1 MSATDLS
8 SRLSS
13 LSPAQRALL
22 ELALRKKG
30 KPAEAP
36 PAVPTAAPSLIP
48 PRAQHDRCPLSIDQE
63 RLWFIQQ
70 LDLASPIYN
79 IYSAHRHKGPLDAG
93 LFTRA
98 LDIVVA
104 RHEILRTSFPAIDG
118 RPVQEIAP
126 ELRTSMLV
134 VDLRGLRDL
143 PRVVRED
150 EAYRVAMMACRE
162 PFDLSRLPLFHSVL
176 VQVDDED
183 FIHPIS
189 IHHIITDR
197 VAAYVFENEVTELYR
212 MLSTGQPPVLPPVGL
227 QFADFAVWQRERLK
241 DEAVMAE
248 HVAYWRTK
256 LSDAPELSTL
266 PPDRPRPAVQTPWGA
281 RRRIAIST
289 AMADEFR
296 AFSKAMDV
304 TMFISG
310 LAIWKSVL
318 VRLSGQEKMIV
329 GTPMNYRQVLDVPHV
344 LGFFLNQIPLYTD
357 LGGDPTFREIL
368 GRVRTTSLEA
378 YAHHELPFARMVEL
392 LRPERDLSRV
402 PYTQVVFL
410 LLDPPQTGWASM
422 PGIESRPYWMDAQR
436 TQFDMNMALFWV
448 EDTGL
453 TGMLEYN
460 TDLFDA
466 VTMDRVK
473 QQFRLILGAVLENPD
488 RRLSDLPLLS
498 EAQRHQVVQE
508 WSAPRLLSGAAE
520 GTLHGA
526 FAAQAA
532 RHPEAPAVTYEDST
546 LSYGDLN
553 RRANRLAHRLLTLG
567 ARGGLVAL
575 AAGRGLDLVT
585 GILGILKAGCAYVP
599 IDPAQP
605 AERLAFLLGDCGA
618 PVLVADAAARE
629 SFPAWQG
636 RTLALEEA
644 LEAEP
649 DHEPDV
655 FADAGSPAYVIYTSG
670 STGQPKGVVVTHGNV
685 LRLFS
690 ATDPLFGFGADDV
703 WTLFH
708 SFAFDFSVWELWGAL
723 LHGGRLVVVPYWVS
737 RSPEAFAEL
746 LSRERVT
753 VLNQTP
759 KAFRQLIPEVSE
771 TFLRWVIFGG
781 EALQA
786 RSLAPWIERFG
797 DGSPGLVNMYG
808 ITETTV
814 HVTFHRVMAREVATS
829 WTSRIGTP
837 IPDLAVRV
845 LDVYGTPVPMGV
857 EGEMCVGGP
866 GLAMGY
872 LGRPELTA
880 ERFVPDP
887 WSAVPGGRLY
897 RSGDLGRFRPDSG
910 LEYLRRADHQVKVR
924 GFRIELGEI
933 ETALTAHPRIAAA
946 AVLALADGAGDSRLI
961 AYVVGKDG
969 ETLGVEELRSH
980 LALRLP
986 EHMLPAVFIPLAAL
1000 PLTANGKLDRRALP
1014 APGIERP
1021 ELSTEYAAPT
1031 NATEQALAEIWAE
1044 ILGVEKA
1051 GIHDNFFSLGGDS
1064 IVSLRVVA
1072 LAAKRGI
1079 STSLQDIFRHQTIA
1093 RIAAAASTD
1102 LKAPAQET
1110 GPGAFSLV
1118 SADDRRRLPADL
1130 EDAYPLTQLQAG
1142 MLYHMAL
1149 APDEALYHDVGTFHL
1164 RARFE
1169 PAVFRDAVD
1178 RVTARHAVLRTSF
1191 DLAGDLSGGGE
1202 PLQLVHRAAT
1212 VPIEIED
1219 WQGLS
1224 PAEQEAAVERRI
1236 EIEKLRLFD
1245 LARAPQMRFHAAL
1258 RSPSTFQ
1265 LTLVENHAIFDGWS
1279 LHSTVTEI
1287 FELYFV
1293 LLGGANPP
1301 PAPPPPVA
1309 FRDYVRL
1316 EREALASPEAAAFWE
1331 RALAELP
1338 PAELP
1343 SWPHPDSGT
1352 GLRVRT
1358 RRAIVPPALL
1368 AALKD
1373 IARRAGVPVKSVLL
1387 GVHARVL
1394 SHLCGQPAVVTG
1406 LVTNGRLE
1414 ETGGDEVR
1422 GLFLNTLPL
1431 RLELPAGDRSTWLD
1445 LAREAFRA
1453 EQEIFPFRR
1462 TPYAVLQRQA
1472 GDRPLYEMAFNYV
1485 HFHVAR
1491 SLAESGH
1498 LEVLS
1503 LKMVEAASFK
1513 LMIAFAQTPSGD
1525 GLACEI
1531 EYDAHELP
1539 DAQVQAIAGT
1549 YLRCLAALA
1558 ADPEAPFAAV
1568 SLLSE
1573 AERHQILR
1581 EENDT
1586 AAPLGCLTVAALFA
1600 AQAARRPAAVAVVS
1614 DSGDL
1619 SYGDLDAQANRLARH
1634 LLGSGVKPEAPI
1646 GVCAERGPHLAVALL
1661 AVLKAGGA
1669 YLPLDPGQPRERLA
1683 LILEDAGCTTVLAE
1697 EGLRGVLP
1705 DGSEKTALRII
1716 PLGAAEKRP
1725 HPRPLSHLPPT
1736 PPPGEGRQAET
1747 GAVGLAGLPSPGDR
1761 EGGAGR
1767 GAGGEGPA
1775 EPAWHAESA
1784 APPALPL
1791 LPEQLA
1797 YVIYT
1802 SGSTG
1807 RPKGIGLPHRVLLN
1821 LVTWQIGASR
1831 DPAARTL
1838 QFAAPSFDVSLQ
1850 ETLATWC
1857 AGGTLVAAPEEAR
1870 RDAGLLAR
1878 LLREQRIERLFLP
1891 YVALRQLAEQM
1902 SEQAVAPFPPLPVE
1916 GGAMGEGGQGG
1927 EDPTA
1932 RRPEPLHLR
1941 EVITAGERLQV
1952 TPQLRSFFHN
1962 LPACTLHNHYGPSE
1976 THAVTEHILTGDP
1989 AGWPTLPPVGRP
2001 IANTRAYLLG
2011 VLDGAFRPVPV
2022 GTPGEL
2028 LFGGEG
2034 LARGYVGRADWT
2046 AERFVPDGVS
2056 GESGARLYRTGDLAR
2071 LRPDGAIE
2079 FLGRIDHQVK
2089 IRGFRVEPEE
2099 IEAALQ
2105 AHPAVRESA
2114 VVPVESAGNVRL
2126 VAFVVT
2132 EPLADLAG
2140 ELRRFLGQTLPA
2152 YMIPAAFVPLAALPQ
2167 TRSGK
2172 ADRRALAK
2180 LAPEAMV
2187 SESAAG
2193 AVHGVAPRGPVEEA
2207 VAAIWR
2213 EVLHLGPTGAV
2224 SVHDSFFDLGG
2235 HSLLATQVISRVRS
2249 AFGIDLPLAL
2259 LFEAP
2264 TVAGLA
2270 RQIERGLRQVR
2281 HGELPDAP
2289 PLVPQARPDVPLSF
2303 AQERLWFL
2311 DRLAPGSPV
2320 YNIPL
2325 ALRLDGALHLPAL
2338 AAAVG
2343 EVVRR
2348 HEALRTVF
2356 AEGANGPV
2364 QVVRSANDPATFVLP
2379 SVDLSGLGERAEEEA
2394 LRFAREEAALPFDLA
2409 RGPLFR
2415 TRRLR
2420 LPRAGGEA
2428 SLLLATMHHVIS
2440 DGWSLSVLV
2449 REIGALYAAF
2459 TRGLPSPL
2467 PELPIQY
2474 PDFALWQRSWLT
2486 GEVLAAQIGYWRET
2500 LAGLPPLLPLPID
2513 RPRPQTPSFHGAH
2526 VATAL
2531 SAALTI
2537 ALQAQGRR
2545 AGATPFMVLLAGVQA
2560 LFARLTGEDDLA
2572 VGTAIAGRGQV
2583 ETEGLIGF
2591 FVNSLVLRGRLDGDP
2606 ALPELLARVRATA
2619 LGAYAHQD
2627 LPFERLVA
2635 ELGVER
2641 SLSHAPLFQVM
2652 VTLQNTPREVLE
2664 LPGLRL
2670 APVNVPG
2677 ETAKSDLTITL
2688 SEVGPEITVDW
2699 EYATSLF
2706 DGPTIERIAAGFERL
2721 LAAWL
2726 ETPSLHL
2733 ADLPLLGEAE
2743 ALQIAAWSR
2752 PQAVSTAPACLHELF
2767 TAVARRNP
2775 GAVAVSSE
2783 GKTLTYEDLD
2793 QQSDRLARRLLR
2805 AGLGSGD
2812 APVAICLDRSPEMLV
2827 GLLAILKT
2835 GRAYLPL
2842 DPDHPAER
2850 KAFILHDARAELLLT
2865 RKDLQAGL
2873 PPHEARVVLIEDQK
2887 DPKDCKDTKDRD
2899 EGLETVRVPPESPA
2913 YVLYTSGSTGEPKG
2927 VVVSHAAV
2935 ARLFTAAAPRAGFT
2949 AQDVWPL
2956 FHSYAFD
2963 VSVWEMW
2970 GALLYGGRLVV
2981 VPYWVSRSPEEF
2993 LALLARE
3000 RVTVLNQ
3007 TPSAFR
3013 QLLTAASPPDLAL
3026 RLVIFAGEALEP
3038 ASLAP
3043 WFDRHGDEHPQ
3054 MINMYGITETTVHV
3068 TWRRMRR
3075 GDLERPALGSP
3086 IGEPLADL
3094 AIVLTDR
3101 TLQPV
3106 PHGVPGEICVG
3117 GAGLAQGYLRR
3128 PDLTATRFI
3137 PNPFGDPSGIGERL
3151 YRSGDLA
3158 RRLADGSLEY
3168 LGRTDHQVK
3177 VRGFRIE
3184 LGEIEAAL
3192 LRHPDVEQAIVAVIP
3207 DVEGK
3212 GNRLAAYLVARR
3224 SDDGLFADLQRHLRD
3239 TLPEPMIPGA
3249 WVRLAAMPLTP
3260 SGKLDRRGLPGPDTA
3275 LARAAAPQSVAPR
3288 GPVEEAVAAIWRE
3301 VLHIGPS
3308 GAVSA
3313 HDSFFDLG
3321 GHSLLATQVISRV
3334 RNVFGIDL
3342 PLVRLFETPTVAG
3355 LARQIERGLH
3365 RGRRGVLPAAPPLLR
3380 QARRDAALPLSF
3392 AQERLWFL
3400 DRLAPGT
3407 AVYNIPLALRLDGAL
3422 HLPALAAAVGEVV
3435 RRHEAL
3441 RTVFTQST
3449 QNAGQPVQEVRPE
3462 DDPAAFTVPTVD
3474 LSELAAGRAEDEAR
3488 RLARE
3493 EAALPFD
3500 LARGPLFRTRR
3511 LRLPDRPEDGGE
3523 TSLLLATMH
3532 HVISDGWSLSVLV
3545 REIGALYAA
3554 FTRGL
3559 PSPLPEL
3566 PIQYADFALWQRSW
3580 LTGEVLASQIGYWR
3594 ETLAGLPPLLP
3605 LPLDRPRPQ
3614 TPSFR
3619 GAHVAAELSASLT
3632 AALHAHGRRA
3642 GATPFMLL
3650 LAVFQALFARLTG
3663 EDDLAVGTA
3672 IAGRGQV
3679 ETEDLIGFF
3688 VNSLVLRGRLDGD
3701 PALPELLARVR
3712 ATALDAYAHQDLP
3725 FERLVAELGV
3735 ERSLAHTP
3743 LFQVM
3748 VTLQNT
3754 PQETLDLPGLRLSPA
3769 YVPDIPGE
3777 TAKSDL
3783 TITLSETGPENGP
3796 EMIVDWEYATD
3807 LFDGT
3812 TVERMA
3818 ARFERLLAA
3827 WLETPALRLA
3837 DLPLLGE
3844 AEAQQIAAWS
3854 HPQVTTSAP
3863 SCLHELFTVTAR
3875 RSPGALA
3882 VSCDGKTL
3890 TYGDLD
3896 QQSDRLARHLLGMGL
3911 GDAPV
3916 AICIDR
3922 SPEML
3927 VGLLAIL
3934 KTGRAYLPLDPDHP
3948 AERKAFILR
3957 DARAELLLTRKD
3969 LQAGLPP
3976 HEARVVL
3983 IEEEKDQKD
3992 CKDTKDRD
4000 ERLETLR
4007 VPPES
4012 PAYVLYTSGSTG
4024 EPKGVA
4030 VSHAAVA
4037 RLFTA
4042 AAPLVGF
4049 SENDAWSLFHSYAFD
4064 FSVWEMWG
4072 ALLYGGKLV
4081 VVPYW
4086 VSRSPEEFL
4095 ALLARER
4102 VTVLN
4107 QTPSAFRQ
4115 LSHLIA
4121 AESRS
4126 DLALRLVIFGGEA
4139 LEPASLAPWFERH
4152 GDDHPQLI
4160 NMYGITETTVHVTWR
4175 RMRSRDLERPALG
4188 SPIGE
4193 PLADLAVVLAD
4204 RTLQAVPPGV
4214 PGEICVGGA
4223 GLAQG
4228 YLRRPDLTA
4237 TRFVPSPFGN
4247 GERLYRSGD
4256 LTRRLPDG
4264 SLEYLGRID
4273 HQVKVRGFRIELGE
4287 IEAALLRHPDVE
4299 QAIVAVNPEATGLAA
4314 YLVSQRTDA
4323 GLFADLQRH
4332 LRDTLPEPMIPA
4344 VWLLLAAL
4352 PLTPSGKIDRRGLP
4366 APDTALGRAAAREFV
4381 APRTPLEEHL
4391 AEVFAEVLNIEPGRI
4406 GIHDNFFDLG
4416 GHSLLATIAIA
4427 HLRDR
4432 WSLEVPLRTLFEATD
4447 LADLADRITEQELSD
4462 SPDELVAELLASL
4475 QAGKAS

>member
-22 ELALRKKG
+22 ELALRKKS

-36 PAVPTAAPSLIP
+36 DVAPPAASSLIP
-48 PRAQHDRCPLSIDQE
+48 PRAQQDHCPLSIDQE

-79 IYSAHRHKGPLDAG
+79 IYSAHRHKGPLDVG
-93 LFTRA
+93 TFTRA

-126 ELRTSMLV
+126 TLRTSMLV

-150 EAYRVAMMACRE
+150 EAYRAAMMACRE
-162 PFDLSRLPLFHSVL
+162 PFDLSHLPLFHSVL

-197 VAAYVFENEVTELYR
+197 VAAYVFENEVTDLYR
-212 MLSTGQPPVLPPVGL
+212 LLSTGQPPVLPPVDL

-248 HVAYWRTK
+248 HVAYWRAK
-256 LSDAPELSTL
+256 LADAPELSTL

-318 VRLSGQEKMIV
+318 VRLSGQDKMIV

-378 YAHHELPFARMVEL
+378 YAHHELPFAKMVEL

-410 LLDPPQTGWASM
+410 LLDPPQNGWASM

-473 QQFRLILGAVLENPD
+473 QQFRLVLSAVLENPD

-508 WSAPRLLSGAAE
+508 WSAPRLPAGIIDH
-520 GTLHGA
+520 TLHGA
-526 FAAQAA
+526 FAAQVA
-532 RHPEAPAVTYEDST
+532 RDPEAPAVTFEDTT

-553 RRANRLAHRLLTLG
+553 RRANGLAHRLLALG
-567 ARGGLVAL
+567 AQGDLVAL
-575 AAGRGLDLVT
+575 AAERGLDLIA

-599 IDPAQP
+599 IDPGQP
-605 AERLAFLLGDCGA
+605 AERLAFLLADCGA

-629 SFPAWQG
+629 SFPVWQG
-636 RTLALEEA
+636 RTLSLEEA
-644 LEAEP
+644 LEAGS
-649 DHEPDV
+649 DQNPDV
-655 FADAGSPAYVIYTSG
+655 VADAGSPAYVIYTSG

-690 ATDPLFGFGADDV
+690 ATDSLFGFGADDT

-723 LHGGRLVVVPYWVS
+723 LYGGRLVVVPYWVS
-737 RSPEAFAEL
+737 RSPEAFAAL
-746 LSRERVT
+746 LSKERVT
-753 VLNQTP
+753 LLNQTP
-759 KAFRQLIPEVSE
+759 KAFRQLIPAVAE

-786 RSLAPWIERFG
+786 SSLAPWIERFG
-797 DGSPGLVNMYG
+797 DESPALVNMYG

-814 HVTFHRVMAREVATS
+814 HVTFHRVRAREVATS

-837 IPDLAVRV
+837 IPDLALRV
-845 LDVYGTPVPMGV
+845 LDPYGTPVPMGV

-872 LGRPELTA
+872 LGRPALTA
-880 ERFVPDP
+880 ERFIPDP

-933 ETALTAHPRIAAA
+933 EAALTAHPRVAAA
-946 AVLALADGAGDSRLI
+946 AVLAFADGAGDSRLI
-961 AYVVGKDG
+961 AYLVGRDG
-969 ETLGVEELRSH
+969 EAPGVEELRSH
-980 LALRLP
+980 VALRLP

-1000 PLTANGKLDRRALP
+1000 PLTVNGKLDRRALP

-1021 ELSTEYAAPT
+1021 ELATAYAAPT
-1031 NATEQALAEIWAE
+1031 NATEEALAEIWAE

-1064 IVSLRVVA
+1064 IISLRVVA

-1093 RIAAAASTD
+1093 RIAAAASTEV
-1102 LKAPAQET
+1102 KASAQDA
-1110 GPGAFSLV
+1110 GRGAFSLL
-1118 SADDRRRLPADL
+1118 SEEDRRRIPADL
-1130 EDAYPLTQLQAG
+1130 DDAYPLTELQAG

-1149 APDEALYHDVGTFHL
+1149 TPDEPLYHDVGSFHL

-1169 PAVFRDAVD
+1169 PAAFRQAVD

-1191 DLAGDLSGGGE
+1191 DLAGGSE
-1202 PLQLVHRAAT
+1202 PLQLVHRTAT

-1219 WQGLS
+1219 WKDLS
-1224 PAEQEAAVERRI
+1224 TAEQEAAVERRI
-1236 EIEKLRLFD
+1236 KLETVALFD
-1245 LARAPQMRFHAAL
+1245 LSRAPHLRFHIAL
-1258 RSPSTFQ
+1258 RSPETFQ
-1265 LTLVENHAIFDGWS
+1265 LTLAENHAIFDGWS

-1287 FELYFV
+1287 FELYFA
-1293 LLGGANPP
+1293 LLDGTAPPLAPP
-1301 PAPPPPVA
+1301 PAIT

-1316 EREALASPEAAAFWE
+1316 EREALAAPEAAAYWD
-1331 RALAELP
+1331 RTLADLP

-1343 SWPHPDSGT
+1343 VWPVWSHRDDPTKSG

-1358 RRAIVPPALL
+1358 RREIVPPALL
-1368 AALKD
+1368 TALQET
-1373 IARRAGVPVKSVLL
+1373 ARRAGVPFKSLLL
-1387 GVHARVL
+1387 GAHARVL
-1394 SHLCGQPAVVTG
+1394 SHLMGRPEVVTG

-1431 RLELPAGDRSTWLD
+1431 RLAPPAGDQPSWLD
-1445 LAREAFRA
+1445 LARETFRA
-1453 EQEIFPFRR
+1453 EQEMLPFRR
-1462 TPYAVLQRQA
+1462 TPYAALQRRA
-1472 GDRPLYEMAFNYV
+1472 GGQPLYEMAFNYV

-1491 SLAESGH
+1491 GLAESGR
-1498 LEVLS
+1498 LGVLGVR
-1503 LKMVEAASFK
+1503 MVEAASFK
-1513 LMIAFAQTPSGD
+1513 LLVGFTQTPTGD
-1525 GLACEI
+1525 ALACDL

-1539 DAQVQAIAGT
+1539 DAQIQAIGGT

-1558 ADPEAPFAAV
+1558 ADPDAPFESV

-1573 AERHQILR
+1573 AERHQLLR
-1581 EENDT
+1581 EQNDT

-1600 AQAARRPAAVAVVS
+1600 AQAAHRPTAIAMVSDRS

-1634 LLGSGVKPEAPI
+1634 LLAMDARPEAPI
-1646 GVCAERGPHLAVALL
+1646 GVCAERGPYLAVALL

-1697 EGLRGVLP
+1697 ERLRGVLP
-1705 DGSEKTALRII
+1705 DVSEKSGLQIV
-1716 PLGAAEKRP
+1716 PLTSAC
-1725 HPRPLSHLPPT
+1725 HP
-1736 PPPGEGRQAET
+1736 
-1747 GAVGLAGLPSPGDR
+1747 
-1761 EGGAGR
+1761 
-1767 GAGGEGPA
+1767 
-1775 EPAWHAESA
+1775 ESA
-1784 APPALPL
+1784 APPILPL
-1791 LPEQLA
+1791 LPDQLA

-1821 LVTWQIGASR
+1821 LVTWQIGASPN
-1831 DPAARTL
+1831 PAARTL

-1850 ETLATWC
+1850 EMLATWC

-1891 YVALRQLAEQM
+1891 FVALRQLAEQV
-1902 SEQAVAPFPPLPVE
+1902 SEQAAELP
-1916 GGAMGEGGQGG
+1916 MS
-1927 EDPTA
+1927 
-1932 RRPEPLHLR
+1932 LR

-1962 LPACTLHNHYGPSE
+1962 LPACTLRNQYGPSE
-1976 THAVTEHILTGDP
+1976 THVATEHILTGDP
-1989 AGWPTLPPVGRP
+1989 ASWPVLPAIGRP
-2001 IANTRAYLLG
+2001 IANTHAYLLG
-2011 VLDGAFRPVPV
+2011 VLDGALRPVPV

-2028 LFGGEG
+2028 LLGGQG
-2034 LARGYVGRADWT
+2034 LARGYVGRPDWT

-2056 GESGARLYRTGDLAR
+2056 SESGARLYRTGDLTR
-2071 LRPDGAIE
+2071 LRPDGQIE

-2114 VVPVESAGNVRL
+2114 VVAVEIAGGVRL
-2126 VAFVVT
+2126 VAFVVSDQ
-2132 EPLADLAG
+2132 PDLAS
-2140 ELRRFLGQTLPA
+2140 ELRHFLGHTLPA
-2152 YMIPAAFVPLAALPQ
+2152 YMIPAAFVSLAALPQ

-2180 LAPEAMV
+2180 LAPEMA
-2187 SESAAG
+2187 SGPSDALP
-2193 AVHGVAPRGPVEEA
+2193 HGVAPRGPIEEA

-2213 EVLHLGPTGAV
+2213 EVLHSGAV

-2249 AFGIDLPLAL
+2249 AFGIDLPLAR

-2270 RQIERGLRQVR
+2270 RQIERGLRGWR
-2281 HGELPDAP
+2281 RGELPDAP
-2289 PLVPQARPDVPLSF
+2289 PLVRQARPDAAPLSF

-2311 DRLAPGSPV
+2311 DRLAPGSAV

-2325 ALRLDGALHLPAL
+2325 ALRLDGDLNLPAL

-2348 HEALRTVF
+2348 HESLRTVF
-2356 AEGANGPV
+2356 TQNAGQPV
-2364 QVVRSANDPATFVLP
+2364 QTVQPAADPAAFILP
-2379 SVDLSGLGERAEEEA
+2379 TVDLSGLAGHAEDEA
-2394 LRFAREEAALPFDLA
+2394 LRLAREEAALAFDLVQ
-2409 RGPLFR
+2409 GPLFR

-2420 LPRAGGEA
+2420 LPGDGGPT

-2459 TRGLPSPL
+2459 TRGRPSPL
-2467 PELPIQY
+2467 AELSVQY

-2513 RPRPQTPSFHGAH
+2513 RPRPQTPSFRGAH
-2526 VATAL
+2526 VATTL
-2531 SAALTI
+2531 SNTLTAALH
-2537 ALQAQGRR
+2537 AQGRR
-2545 AGATPFMVLLAGVQA
+2545 AGATPFMLL
-2560 LFARLTGEDDLA
+2560 
-2572 VGTAIAGRGQV
+2572 IAG
-2583 ETEGLIGF
+2583 L
-2591 FVNSLVLRGRLDGDP
+2591 
-2606 ALPELLARVRATA
+2606 
-2619 LGAYAHQD
+2619 
-2627 LPFERLVA
+2627 
-2635 ELGVER
+2635 
-2641 SLSHAPLFQVM
+2641 
-2652 VTLQNTPREVLE
+2652 
-2664 LPGLRL
+2664 
-2670 APVNVPG
+2670 
-2677 ETAKSDLTITL
+2677 
-2688 SEVGPEITVDW
+2688 
-2699 EYATSLF
+2699 
-2706 DGPTIERIAAGFERL
+2706 
-2721 LAAWL
+2721 
-2726 ETPSLHL
+2726 
-2733 ADLPLLGEAE
+2733 
-2743 ALQIAAWSR
+2743 
-2752 PQAVSTAPACLHELF
+2752 
-2767 TAVARRNP
+2767 
-2775 GAVAVSSE
+2775 
-2783 GKTLTYEDLD
+2783 
-2793 QQSDRLARRLLR
+2793 
-2805 AGLGSGD
+2805 
-2812 APVAICLDRSPEMLV
+2812 
-2827 GLLAILKT
+2827 
-2835 GRAYLPL
+2835 
-2842 DPDHPAER
+2842 
-2850 KAFILHDARAELLLT
+2850 
-2865 RKDLQAGL
+2865 
-2873 PPHEARVVLIEDQK
+2873 
-2887 DPKDCKDTKDRD
+2887 
-2899 EGLETVRVPPESPA
+2899 
-2913 YVLYTSGSTGEPKG
+2913 
-2927 VVVSHAAV
+2927 
-2935 ARLFTAAAPRAGFT
+2935 
-2949 AQDVWPL
+2949 
-2956 FHSYAFD
+2956 
-2963 VSVWEMW
+2963 
-2970 GALLYGGRLVV
+2970 
-2981 VPYWVSRSPEEF
+2981 
-2993 LALLARE
+2993 
-3000 RVTVLNQ
+3000 
-3007 TPSAFR
+3007 
-3013 QLLTAASPPDLAL
+3013 
-3026 RLVIFAGEALEP
+3026 
-3038 ASLAP
+3038 
-3043 WFDRHGDEHPQ
+3043 
-3054 MINMYGITETTVHV
+3054 
-3068 TWRRMRR
+3068 
-3075 GDLERPALGSP
+3075 
-3086 IGEPLADL
+3086 
-3094 AIVLTDR
+3094 
-3101 TLQPV
+3101 
-3106 PHGVPGEICVG
+3106 
-3117 GAGLAQGYLRR
+3117 
-3128 PDLTATRFI
+3128 
-3137 PNPFGDPSGIGERL
+3137 
-3151 YRSGDLA
+3151 
-3158 RRLADGSLEY
+3158 
-3168 LGRTDHQVK
+3168 
-3177 VRGFRIE
+3177 
-3184 LGEIEAAL
+3184 
-3192 LRHPDVEQAIVAVIP
+3192 
-3207 DVEGK
+3207 
-3212 GNRLAAYLVARR
+3212 
-3224 SDDGLFADLQRHLRD
+3224 
-3239 TLPEPMIPGA
+3239 
-3249 WVRLAAMPLTP
+3249 
-3260 SGKLDRRGLPGPDTA
+3260 
-3275 LARAAAPQSVAPR
+3275 
-3288 GPVEEAVAAIWRE
+3288 
-3301 VLHIGPS
+3301 
-3308 GAVSA
+3308 
-3313 HDSFFDLG
+3313 
-3321 GHSLLATQVISRV
+3321 
-3334 RNVFGIDL
+3334 
-3342 PLVRLFETPTVAG
+3342 
-3355 LARQIERGLH
+3355 
-3365 RGRRGVLPAAPPLLR
+3365 
-3380 QARRDAALPLSF
+3380 
-3392 AQERLWFL
+3392 
-3400 DRLAPGT
+3400 
-3407 AVYNIPLALRLDGAL
+3407 
-3422 HLPALAAAVGEVV
+3422 
-3435 RRHEAL
+3435 
-3441 RTVFTQST
+3441 
-3449 QNAGQPVQEVRPE
+3449 
-3462 DDPAAFTVPTVD
+3462 
-3474 LSELAAGRAEDEAR
+3474 
-3488 RLARE
+3488 
-3493 EAALPFD
+3493 
-3500 LARGPLFRTRR
+3500 
-3511 LRLPDRPEDGGE
+3511 
-3523 TSLLLATMH
+3523 
-3532 HVISDGWSLSVLV
+3532 
-3545 REIGALYAA
+3545 
-3554 FTRGL
+3554 
-3559 PSPLPEL
+3559 
-3566 PIQYADFALWQRSW
+3566 
-3580 LTGEVLASQIGYWR
+3580 
-3594 ETLAGLPPLLP
+3594 
-3605 LPLDRPRPQ
+3605 
-3614 TPSFR
+3614 
-3619 GAHVAAELSASLT
+3619 
-3632 AALHAHGRRA
+3632 
-3642 GATPFMLL
+3642 
-3650 LAVFQALFARLTG
+3650 QALFARLTG

-3701 PALPELLARVR
+3701 PDLPELLSRVR
-3712 ATALDAYAHQDLP
+3712 ATALGAYAHQDLP

-3754 PQETLDLPGLRLSPA
+3754 PREILDLPGLRFSPA
-3769 YVPDIPGE
+3769 DVPGE

-3783 TITLSETGPENGP
+3783 TITLSEIGPE
-3796 EMIVDWEYATD
+3796 IAVDWEYATD
-3807 LFDGT
+3807 LFDGPT
-3812 TVERMA
+3812 IERMA
-3818 ARFERLLAA
+3818 AGFERLLSA
-3827 WLETPALRLA
+3827 WLKTPSLHLA
-3837 DLPLLGE
+3837 DLPLLSETE
-3844 AEAQQIAAWS
+3844 ARQLAAWS
-3854 HPQVTTSAP
+3854 RPQPVATAP
-3863 SCLHELFTVTAR
+3863 SCLHELFTATAR
-3875 RSPGALA
+3875 RTPSAVAL
-3882 VSCDGKTL
+3882 SCEGKTL

-3896 QQSDRLARHLLGMGL
+3896 QQSDRLARRLLGVGL
-3911 GDAPV
+3911 GSAPV

-3922 SPEML
+3922 SPAML
-3927 VGLLAIL
+3927 IGLLAIL

-3976 HEARVVL
+3976 HEARIVL
-3983 IEEEKDQKD
+3983 IEDENSEMDQSP
-3992 CKDTKDRD
+3992 
-4000 ERLETLR
+4000 LPS

-4024 EPKGVA
+4024 EPKGVV

-4042 AAPLVGF
+4042 AAPLVQY
-4049 SENDAWSLFHSYAFD
+4049 SEHDVWTLFHSYAFD

-4072 ALLYGGKLV
+4072 ALLYGGRLV
-4081 VVPYW
+4081 IVPYW

-4095 ALLARER
+4095 ALLGRER

-4107 QTPSAFRQ
+4107 QTPSAFR
-4115 LSHLIA
+4115 HLIA
-4121 AESRS
+4121 AGIRS
-4126 DLALRLVIFGGEA
+4126 NLALRLVIFGGEA

-4152 GDDHPQLI
+4152 GDESPALI

-4175 RMRSRDLERPALG
+4175 RMRSSDLERPALG

-4193 PLADLAVVLAD
+4193 PLSDLAVVLTD
-4204 RTLQAVPPGV
+4204 RALQAVPLGV
-4214 PGEICVGGA
+4214 PGEICVDGA

-4228 YLRRPDLTA
+4228 YLGRPALTA
-4237 TRFVPSPFGN
+4237 ARFVPDPFGN
-4247 GERLYRSGD
+4247 GEGERLYRSGD
-4256 LTRRLPDG
+4256 RARRLPDG
-4264 SLEYLGRID
+4264 SLEYLGRTD

-4299 QAIVAVNPEATGLAA
+4299 QAIVAVVPDATGLAA
-4314 YLVSQRTDA
+4314 YFVSRRTDD

-4344 VWLLLAAL
+4344 AWVRLAAL

-4366 APDTALGRAAAREFV
+4366 ALAALPDGALGRAAAREFV

-4391 AEVFAEVLNIEPGRI
+4391 AEVFSEVLKIEPGRV

-4416 GHSLLATIAIA
+4416 GHSLLATTAIA
-4427 HLRDR
+4427 HLQDR
-4432 WSLEVPLRTLFEATD
+4432 WGLEIPLRTLFEAAD
-4447 LADLADRITEQELSD
+4447 LADLADRITEHEIQNA
-4462 SPDELVAELLASL
+4462 PDDLVAELLASL
-4475 QAGKAS
+4475 QEGQDGR